1 MQVLYNCEH
10 IFAEI
15 VYINSPLWLALEGL
29 YTREYSNSKRGPS
42 LSLCLRE
49 KNSVALKVH
58 KCENFLGSDIEI
70 CTFS

>member
-15 VYINSPLWLALEGL
+15 AYINSPLWLALEGL

-42 LSLCLRE
+42 LSLCLQE
-49 KNSVALKVH
+49 KNSVALKSQTLSH
-58 KCENFLGSDIEI
+58 REYKNTSMAL
-70 CTFS
+70 TT